1 MVRAK
6 RCRYRKVSV
15 AGRRCGR
22 NRVDDEKGRAVDDKW
37 RHRGRPNDVPAR
49 GGSGRGDGGLRSCG
63 NLRPLD
69 AQEIGYKRRN
79 HVRHRAGAKL
89 VRKSQ
94 RPWLD
99 RGPGAIEDVSAAS
112 RVNRWALACTSAL
125 RSSTA
130 KTSNNFVRRWPSAEK

>member
-1 MVRAK
+1 MVRPK
-6 RCRYRKVSV
+6 RSQNRKVLV
-15 AGRRCGR
+15 AGQRCGR
-22 NRVDDEKGRAVDDKW
+22 NRADDEERRETDDKW
-37 RHRGRPNDVPAR
+37 RYRGGPYDFPAR